1 MKERFQRFPEE
12 FRHELI
18 KFYKKAKQKKPIV
31 PKRKSMRTKHK
42 TGLLVTESESK
53 VSIFFSLANT
63 ENDSFFEKVDL
74 FLAQICFTL
83 SSLSY
88 NTINNS
94 ISFMT
99 FIYSTIAKRW
109 LSEINY
115 K

>member
-53 VSIFFSLANT
+53 VSIFFHLPTLKMIHSL
-63 ENDSFFEKVDL
+63 KKL
-74 FLAQICFTL
+74 
-83 SSLSY
+83 
-88 NTINNS
+88 
-94 ISFMT
+94 
-99 FIYSTIAKRW
+99 IYF
-109 LSEINY
+109 
-115 K
+115 